1 MTQAMADLSHH
12 TLVQDLLAE
21 ECKFISP
28 LKGVQH
34 YLKSCYLYCHVLKC
48 IGYRF

>member
-21 ECKFISP
+21 ERKFISP
-28 LKGVQH
+28 MKDVQH
-34 YLKSCYLYCHVLKC
+34 YLISCYLYCCVL
-48 IGYRF
+48 